1 MLLVMVV
8 TSVCMVSCG
17 DDDDIPTDIATT
29 IAGDYSGKLSVIGY
43 TEQFTAYATLTR
55 KSDNAISVV
64 VDCDEIDLHLKSVIL
79 DIMQKVVVVRR
90 KGRAAVAQKDIQKTV
105 LKNKYGR
112 DILEPYMILLY
123 FPVAIAWSR

>member
-1 MLLVMVV
+1 MKTMKYLSMLLVMVV

-79 DIMQKVVVVRR
+79 DIMQN
-90 KGRAAVAQKDIQKTV
+90 G
-105 LKNKYGR
+105 NSY
-112 DILEPYMILLY
+112 
-123 FPVAIAWSR
+123 

>member
-1 MLLVMVV
+1 MKTMKYLSMLLVMVV

-79 DIMQKVVVVRR
+79 DIMQNGNSYELSSSSK
-90 KGRAAVAQKDIQKTV
+90 AVNGTV
-105 LKNKYGR
+105 IDQNINLTFATG
-112 DILEPYMILLY
+112 
-123 FPVAIAWSR
+123 